1 MSGWFAKIGMNDYRT
16 RGGKESRCNERTAIS
31 CVRSAAADQQQVEI
45 LKSTLF
51 AIYTAEQKNIYD
63 ASTYMEAIHGSV
75 QQAQKVL
82 EELQKV
88 LQLISEEEAGSMASI
103 KSQ

>member
-1 MSGWFAKIGMNDYRT
+1 MNEQQCHLY
-16 RGGKESRCNERTAIS
+16 
-31 CVRSAAADQQQVEI
+31 DQLQHIKQQVEI

-51 AIYTAEQKNIYD
+51 AIYTAEQRNIYD
-63 ASTYMEAIHGSV
+63 ASIYMEAIHGSV

-82 EELQKV
+82 EELQGV
-88 LQLISEEEAGSMASI
+88 LQLISKEEADSEASI

>member
-1 MSGWFAKIGMNDYRT
+1 MN
-16 RGGKESRCNERTAIS
+16 K
-31 CVRSAAADQQQVEI
+31 QQCHLYDEVQHIKQHMEI

-51 AIYTAEQKNIYD
+51 AIYTAEQENIYD

-75 QQAQKVL
+75 QQARRVL
-82 EELQKV
+82 EELQAV
-88 LQLISEEEAGSMASI
+88 LRLISEEEADSEASI

>member
-1 MSGWFAKIGMNDYRT
+1 MNEQQYH
-16 RGGKESRCNERTAIS
+16 
-31 CVRSAAADQQQVEI
+31 VYDQLQQIKQQVEI

-63 ASTYMEAIHGSV
+63 ASIYMEAIRGSV
-75 QQAQKVL
+75 QQAQKVS

-88 LQLISEEEAGSMASI
+88 LQLVSEEEADSMASI

>member
-1 MSGWFAKIGMNDYRT
+1 MN
-16 RGGKESRCNERTAIS
+16 K
-31 CVRSAAADQQQVEI
+31 QQCHLYDEVQHIKQQMEI

-51 AIYTAEQKNIYD
+51 AIYTAEQENIYD

-75 QQAQKVL
+75 QQARRVL
-82 EELQKV
+82 EELQAV
-88 LQLISEEEAGSMASI
+88 LRLISEEEADSEASI

>member
-1 MSGWFAKIGMNDYRT
+1 MNRQPCHLY
-16 RGGKESRCNERTAIS
+16 
-31 CVRSAAADQQQVEI
+31 DQVQHIKQQMEI

-51 AIYTAEQKNIYD
+51 AIYTAEQEDIYD
-63 ASTYMEAIHGSV
+63 ASIYMEAIHGSV

-82 EELQKV
+82 EELQEV
-88 LQLISEEEAGSMASI
+88 LQLISEEEAGSMTSI

>member
-1 MSGWFAKIGMNDYRT
+1 MN
-16 RGGKESRCNERTAIS
+16 K
-31 CVRSAAADQQQVEI
+31 QQCHLYDEVQHIKQQMEI

-75 QQAQKVL
+75 QQARRVL
-82 EELQKV
+82 EELQAV
-88 LQLISEEEAGSMASI
+88 LRLISEEEADSEASI

>member
-1 MSGWFAKIGMNDYRT
+1 MNSQLCHLY
-16 RGGKESRCNERTAIS
+16 
-31 CVRSAAADQQQVEI
+31 DQVQHIKQQMEI

-63 ASTYMEAIHGSV
+63 TSIYMEAIHGSV

-82 EELQKV
+82 EELQEV
-88 LQLISEEEAGSMASI
+88 LQLISGEEAGSMTSV

>member
-1 MSGWFAKIGMNDYRT
+1 MNRQPCHLYDEVQHI
-16 RGGKESRCNERTAIS
+16 K
-31 CVRSAAADQQQVEI
+31 QQMEI

-51 AIYTAEQKNIYD
+51 AIYTAEQENIYD

-75 QQAQKVL
+75 QQARRVL
-82 EELQKV
+82 EELQAV
-88 LQLISEEEAGSMASI
+88 LRLISEEEADSEASI

>member
-1 MSGWFAKIGMNDYRT
+1 MN
-16 RGGKESRCNERTAIS
+16 K
-31 CVRSAAADQQQVEI
+31 QQCHLYDEVQHIKQQMEI

-51 AIYTAEQKNIYD
+51 AIYTAEQENIYD

-75 QQAQKVL
+75 QQARRVL
-82 EELQKV
+82 EELQSV
-88 LQLISEEEAGSMASI
+88 LRLISEEEADSEASI

>member
-1 MSGWFAKIGMNDYRT
+1 MN
-16 RGGKESRCNERTAIS
+16 K
-31 CVRSAAADQQQVEI
+31 QQCHLYDEVQHIKQQMEI

-51 AIYTAEQKNIYD
+51 AIYTAEQETIYD

-75 QQAQKVL
+75 QQARRVL
-82 EELQKV
+82 EELQAV
-88 LQLISEEEAGSMASI
+88 LRLISEEEADSEASI